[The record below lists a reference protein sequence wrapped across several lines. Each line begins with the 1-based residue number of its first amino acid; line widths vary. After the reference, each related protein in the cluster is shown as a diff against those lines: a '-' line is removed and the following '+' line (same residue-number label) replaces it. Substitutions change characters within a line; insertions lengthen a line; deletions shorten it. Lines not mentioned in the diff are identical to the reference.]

1 MEIVFHF
8 RRIPV
13 EKSSGFP
20 LEVPI
25 MQHYVCG
32 FDLVSTAAPVLSSG
46 SWGNCIL
53 STCKNE
59 TNFSHHLIIFDCQ
72 LLWSCVNCSASVIKW
87 FWGSFVLDLGIKH
100 QLKCCLYDLDILG
113 LNEFDRFTQNYFSK
127 ITHSKIHALLSL
139 TKGHLFLFNHFIDM
153 RTTVSLSISCR
164 KNVFLLKFSNKNT
177 FFHMK

>member
-46 SWGNCIL
+46 SWGNCML
-53 STCKNE
+53 CTWNNE
-59 TNFSHHLIIFDCQ
+59 TNFRIHLIIFDSQ

-87 FWGSFVLDLGIKH
+87 FWGSFVLDLEIKH
-100 QLKCCLYDLDILG
+100 QLKCCLYNLNILG
-113 LNEFDRFTQNYFSK
+113 WNESDCFTLNCFSK
-127 ITHSKIHALLSL
+127 ITHSKIHALL
-139 TKGHLFLFNHFIDM
+139 K
-153 RTTVSLSISCR
+153 
-164 KNVFLLKFSNKNT
+164 SN
-177 FFHMK
+177 